1 MTGRDIYIDTVLDR
15 VLRLLAFILSGLM
28 LFLLFGC
35 KTQYVPV
42 ETVSTVYEHHT
53 DTVKQTDSIKTEKE
67 TIIREARPEDS
78 LMLAKLGIRLKENE
92 RAILVLQ
99 KKLEQER
106 SRQSEHVTD
115 TVKENDT
122 IRVPYPVE
130 GKVPKWEKV
139 EIGSV
144 GFVGGLGFAV
154 VGWIVLW
161 IWRRYKRC

>member
-1 MTGRDIYIDTVLDR
+1 MTFSNTTDTVPDR
-15 VLRLLAFILSGLM
+15 VIRPLAFILSGM
-28 LFLLFGC
+28 MSFTFFGC

-42 ETVSTVYEHHT
+42 ETVRMEYQNHT
-53 DTVKQTDSIKTEKE
+53 DTVKLTDSIKTEKE

-99 KKLEQER
+99 KELEQER
-106 SRQSEHVTD
+106 SRQSEHTTD
-115 TVKENDT
+115 SVIKNDT

-139 EIGSV
+139 KIGSV
-144 GFVGGLGFAV
+144 GFVGGLGFSV
-154 VGWIVLW
+154 IVWIAFW
-161 IWRRYKRC
+161 IRRRYKRC

>member
-42 ETVSTVYEHHT
+42 ETVRTVYEHHT

-99 KKLEQER
+99 KKLE
-106 SRQSEHVTD
+106 
-115 TVKENDT
+115 
-122 IRVPYPVE
+122 
-130 GKVPKWEKV
+130 
-139 EIGSV
+139 
-144 GFVGGLGFAV
+144 
-154 VGWIVLW
+154 
-161 IWRRYKRC
+161 